1 VYSVCLE
8 KSNLQSKN
16 HMKSQK
22 SKLSFEQG
30 TMDKDKTNEKDLESQ
45 FHVNCAQNFQHYC
58 INMYIIVHKLG
69 QIYL

>member
-1 VYSVCLE
+1 
-8 KSNLQSKN
+8 
-16 HMKSQK
+16 MKSQK

-58 INMYIIVHKLG
+58 VNMYIIVHKLG